1 MLRKTPLVFKN
12 LTYQLARTAV
22 SIGGIMLAIVLMFMQ
37 LGFLGAVGET
47 AAIVYGRMQFDLL
60 VRSPDYLHL
69 FESGMVSDSVLTT
82 VAGVPGV
89 TDVRPLDTLLG
100 GYSKIKVGT
109 ENQYEEA
116 ENRPSLQSLIR
127 TTTDSRGIAI
137 FGIDPSRSAL
147 NLDELRAKSDKLAIP
162 SQVIIDRKSS
172 KDFGP
177 ANGVAFNSKDIG
189 ANAEINGQRVTIAE
203 TVELGTGLAATGAVI
218 VSRQGFERLSGG
230 MNRNSTSLI
239 LLRCTSG
246 SNIQAVQ
253 DRVQKRLSELGFE
266 HLHVLTR
273 ERVLQAEKDRW
284 IYETPVGIIFSMGVG
299 LAVVVGA
306 VICYMVLASDVIAKL
321 PEYATLK
328 AIGYSNFYLSGL
340 LIKQALALAIS
351 ALVPAYFL
359 SILLYYLVSVKIG
372 VDIEM
377 SLSRLVI
384 VSALSIAMCMA
395 AGLIAVRKLA
405 KAEPAS
411 LF

>member
-137 FGIDPSRSAL
+137 FGIDPNRSAL

-162 SQVIIDRKSS
+162 SQVIIDTKSS

-177 ANGVAFNSKDIG
+177 SNGVAFNSKDIG
-189 ANAEINGQRVTIAE
+189 ASAEINGQRVTIAE

-246 SNIQAVQ
+246 SNIQVVQ

-266 HLHVLTR
+266 HLQVLTR
-273 ERVLQAEKDRW
+273 EQVLQAEKDRW